1 MESILDPG
9 KTQHFEK
16 IHATTWILSESV
28 FMSWKL
34 DSQSNS
40 DRTSPFKR

>member
-1 MESILDPG
+1 MEFILDPG

-16 IHATTWILSESV
+16 INATTWILSESG
-28 FMSWKL
+28 FMSWGL

-40 DRTSPFKR
+40 DRTSTFKR